1 MKSIL
6 ITGVIFACT
15 LFASAQS
22 PRFVAH
28 RGASHQAP
36 ENTIAAFKLAWE
48 ENADGIEGD
57 FYLSKDG
64 EVICFHD
71 KDLKRVAGRDEKIA
85 EMSWSDLS
93 TVDVGSWKSP
103 EYKGEK
109 IPRLADVLDV
119 LEPGKLFYLEIKS
132 GPEIVAPIG
141 KILAEKK
148 ADPEQVIF
156 IAFDAEVVKECRRLL
171 PQFRA
176 HWLSSLKDADE
187 PGKAEAY
194 VKELEGT
201 GAQGFQFDW
210 RAPVGA
216 EWVKALKEKKYT
228 ITSWTVNDADVA
240 RRMIRYGVDFI
251 TTDRP
256 AGLRAELQDPE
267 KLWNVRDHIKREDF
281 MIQSHRGAGEL
292 GPENSKEAFE
302 LAWSLGT
309 IPEADIRTTK
319 DGVIVAFHDKNFER
333 ILPHESEE
341 VRKKGIEHLTWQEV
355 AALDIGVWK
364 GEKFKGQRV
373 SSFADIVSQLKEDPR
388 RKIYVD
394 IKNVDLKQLADEAD
408 KAGVTS
414 RLILASTKPDIIRGW
429 KAVAPKSFTL
439 HWMGG
444 DEAALATRLDK
455 LEAEHFKG
463 VDQLQIHVRRKDG
476 VFSPSVDFLKET
488 GRRLRA
494 RGILFQTLP
503 WEMKDAE
510 TYRRLMHLGCAS
522 FATDFPDVVSK
533 AVTDYY
539 EASR

>member
-1 MKSIL
+1 MKPIL
-6 ITGVIFACT
+6 ITGVLFACT
-15 LFASAQS
+15 LFASAQH

-28 RGASHQAP
+28 RGASHKAP

-64 EVICFHD
+64 EVVCFHD
-71 KDLKRVAGRDEKIA
+71 KDLKRVAGREGKIE
-85 EMSWSDLS
+85 EMSWSELS
-93 TVDVGSWKSP
+93 TLDVGSWKSP
-103 EYKGEK
+103 DYKGEK
-109 IPRLADVLDV
+109 IPRLADVLD
-119 LEPGKLFYLEIKS
+119 LLKPGKLFYLEIKD

-156 IAFDAEVVKECRRLL
+156 IAFDAEVVKECRRQL

-176 HWLSSLKDADE
+176 HWLSSLKGADE

-194 VKELEGT
+194 VKELGST

-216 EWVKALKEKKYT
+216 EWVKALKDRKYT
-228 ITSWTVNDADVA
+228 ITSWTVNDADAA

-256 AGLRAELQDPE
+256 AGLRAELKDPE

-292 GPENSKEAFE
+292 GPENSKEAFG

-319 DGVIVAFHDKNFER
+319 DGVIVAFHDKDFHR
-333 ILPHESEE
+333 ILPHETEE
-341 VRKKGIEHLTWQEV
+341 VRKKGIEHLTWKEV

-408 KAGVTS
+408 KGGVTS
-414 RLILASTKPDIIRGW
+414 RLILASTKPDVIRGW

-444 DEAALATRLDK
+444 DEAALAARLDK

-476 VFSPSVDFLKET
+476 VLTPSVDFLKET

-510 TYRRLMHLGCAS
+510 TYQQLMDLGCAS
-522 FATDFPDVVSK
+522 FATDFPDAVSK
-533 AVTDYY
+533 TVTDYY
-539 EASR
+539 AGSR